1 MFKQR
6 DNGVG
11 ILLTTHVMDETELT
25 DKLGLLLQGN
35 IIDFD
40 TPKNLKEKNN
50 VATIEE
56 VFLKAEEK

>member
-1 MFKQR
+1 
-6 DNGVG
+6 
-11 ILLTTHVMDETELT
+11 MDETELT